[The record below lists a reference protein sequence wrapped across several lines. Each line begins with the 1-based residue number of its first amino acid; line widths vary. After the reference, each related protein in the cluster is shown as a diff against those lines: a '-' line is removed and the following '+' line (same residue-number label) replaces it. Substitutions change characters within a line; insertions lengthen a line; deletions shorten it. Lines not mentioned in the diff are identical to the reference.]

1 MIQGGVAVH
10 GDDAGATDIAE
21 LVVVVAQL
29 RSEIGDGDKGVG
41 QNTTSK
47 ENFESHWGPCL
58 LWSKLWSATAVVC
71 IVGYRWSLFF
81 RAGMI
86 LIFPEHMKM
95 VDNDQLLFLHERGK
109 KKLMEGNRVVFN
121 DDSDPASYSGK
132 IVECSWDSEK
142 DVWVCM
148 RIRTDKATPND
159 FNTYKKV
166 MRSIRDNITEDVLLN
181 EIHEIIRLPMYAD
194 RIHNDSKAHHH
205 SNSARRR

>member
-1 MIQGGVAVH
+1 MYLGQDKSLKKGW
-10 GDDAGATDIAE
+10 DDPYIPRTHEGLLKWKYPEMNSVDF
-21 LVVVVAQL
+21 L
-29 RSEIGDGDKGVG
+29 
-41 QNTTSK
+41 
-47 ENFESHWGPCL
+47 FE
-58 LWSKLWSATAVVC
+58 
-71 IVGYRWSLFF
+71 
-81 RAGMI
+81 
-86 LIFPEHMKM
+86 M

-121 DDSDPASYSGK
+121 GWWISSLFDIFHFFFIFFTSTLRFADDSDPASYSGK

-142 DVWVCM
+142 DVWACM